1 MENIPGRGG
10 AVTGGAFDQSNGAP
24 AVGVAGAAAGA
35 AGVPA
40 ALAAGAG
47 SAAKTWH
54 ASPNVPAPRHHFK
67 SDPGLRAGNVLG
79 LAALIPW
86 EIRGRSRFMAEV
98 PVDPGEKCPQL

>member
-1 MENIPGRGG
+1 MENMPGRGG
-10 AVTGGAFDQSNGAP
+10 AVTGGAFDQSNGVP
-24 AVGVAGAAAGA
+24 AVGVAGAAGAAAGA

-67 SDPGLRAGNVLG
+67 SDPGLHA
-79 LAALIPW
+79 
-86 EIRGRSRFMAEV
+86 
-98 PVDPGEKCPQL
+98 

>member
-1 MENIPGRGG
+1 
-10 AVTGGAFDQSNGAP
+10 
-24 AVGVAGAAAGA
+24 
-35 AGVPA
+35 
-40 ALAAGAG
+40 
-47 SAAKTWH
+47 
-54 ASPNVPAPRHHFK
+54 HFK